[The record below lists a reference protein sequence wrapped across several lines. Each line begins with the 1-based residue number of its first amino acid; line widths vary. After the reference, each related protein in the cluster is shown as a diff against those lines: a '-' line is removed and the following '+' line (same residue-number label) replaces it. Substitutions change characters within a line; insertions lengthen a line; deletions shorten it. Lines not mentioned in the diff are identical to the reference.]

1 MRMHGHDDKKKSL
14 LQFLGIKQVNFNIAV
29 KLNIIQHWDEAQLE
43 GRDSDLGKITTM
55 HWC

>member
-1 MRMHGHDDKKKSL
+1 MHGHDDKKKSL

-43 GRDSDLGKITTM
+43 GRESDLAKITKM
-55 HWC
+55 DRC